1 MARTAMWIGLCS
13 AAMLA
18 TGCGSAETPAGLAA
32 AACEAQAKSRLGGKP
47 YTLDLAM
54 LASSATDDGR
64 GGLLLS
70 APIVVNA
77 GLADEGTQQ
86 LECTVRLSGEPP
98 SAEVLNLRFIW

>member
-13 AAMLA
+13 AALLV

-32 AACEAQAKSRLGGKP
+32 TACEAQAKGRLGGKP
-47 YTLDLAM
+47 YTLDKTTLAG
-54 LASSATDDGR
+54 SATDDGR
-64 GGLLLS
+64 GALLLS

-77 GLADEGTQQ
+77 GLADESTQL

-98 SAEVLNLRFIW
+98 SAEVLDLRFIW